1 MPYDAVR
8 SRTHRNGK
16 QDLILFDGLTDARS
30 IGAKASHQGSRLPS
44 ERPRIS
50 PDYSGKVPLSRGKI
64 NIPASETWGQPPQNE
79 ARLSE
84 AVIRLNPGV
93 NQEWEQQSPQGTE
106 CPKLQGRAVGFKRNR
121 WVLD

>member
-1 MPYDAVR
+1 MLEASGPKLLTRGPA
-8 SRTHRNGK
+8 SR
-16 QDLILFDGLTDARS
+16 
-30 IGAKASHQGSRLPS
+30 PS
-44 ERPRIS
+44 VLGS
-50 PDYSGKVPLSRGKI
+50 PDLSGKVPLSRGKV

-84 AVIRLNPGV
+84 AVIRFNPGV

-106 CPKLQGRAVGFKRNR
+106 CPKLQGRAVGFKRHR